1 MKANVVQPYYNEI
14 ADDIIVKSKDLP
26 FSWAFLHY
34 KINNMPDKKK
44 LKILIGQLEQMHESY
59 ITVTNGVLRRT
70 KVLNELLVKELS
82 TNN

>member
-1 MKANVVQPYYNEI
+1 
-14 ADDIIVKSKDLP
+14 
-26 FSWAFLHY
+26 
-34 KINNMPDKKK
+34 MPDKKK